1 MNQQEIISSN
11 FSSLRDLLDV
21 TIKSESQT
29 IENIAQVIS
38 SSIIAGGTV
47 FWCGNG
53 GSAAESQHMAAELIG
68 VFARKRDAYASL
80 ALTTDSSVLTC
91 ISNDFDFDQVFSRQ
105 ISGLGRNG
113 DVLIGISSSGNSRNV
128 NNAIIKAK
136 EIGIVTISLSGKG
149 GGLGRGLAD
158 YEIVIQS
165 ESTPRIQEVHT
176 LINHSIC
183 GLVEDLV
190 IDA

>member
-1 MNQQEIISSN
+1 MNQQEIISFN
-11 FSSLRDLLDV
+11 FSSLRNLIDTTL
-21 TIKSESQT
+21 TNESQT
-29 IENIAQVIS
+29 IQTIAKAIS

-68 VFARKRDAYASL
+68 VFARKREAYASI

-91 ISNDFDFDQVFSRQ
+91 ISNDFDFDQVFARQ
-105 ISGLGRNG
+105 ISGLGRKG
-113 DVLIGISSSGNSRNV
+113 DILIGISSSGNSRNV
-128 NNAIIKAK
+128 NNAITKAR
-136 EIGIVTISLSGKG
+136 ESGIVTISLSGKG
-149 GGLGRGLAD
+149 GGGGKGLAD
-158 YEIVIQS
+158 YEIVIES

-176 LINHSIC
+176 LINHTIC
-183 GLVEDLV
+183 GLVENLV